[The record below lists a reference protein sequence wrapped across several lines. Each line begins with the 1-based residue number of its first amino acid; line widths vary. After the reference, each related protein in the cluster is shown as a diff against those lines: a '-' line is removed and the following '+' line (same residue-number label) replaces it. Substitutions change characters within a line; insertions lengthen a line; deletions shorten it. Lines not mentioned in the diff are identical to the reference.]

1 MTLTD
6 EDYMAQALAMA
17 RRGLGTTWPN
27 PSVGCVIVTPEGEI
41 VGRGVTAP
49 GGRPHAEAIAL
60 AQAGERAMGATVY
73 VTLEPCAHEGRGE
86 ACASAL
92 AAASPARVVCAI
104 RDPDPRTS
112 GKGIEELRAA
122 GIAVDEGVLAEEATE
137 ITRGHILRVAE
148 NRPEVILKLAVG
160 SDGRIPE
167 GNGSPVWVTG
177 EAARAHAHLQRARC
191 DAILIGRGTVT
202 TDDPSLTCRLPGLEC
217 RSPVRVILDRRLRT
231 PKKAQLFDDEMV
243 PVWFV
248 CADEP
253 QTNESALQERGAEI
267 IRVNCDEE
275 GYPCVREA
283 LEGLALAG
291 ITRVLVEG
299 GPAVAKSFLDADLVD
314 EAIIYQGAEEV
325 GEEGLLPFV
334 DEGIDKLT
342 GNGAFIPTHTRSFGR
357 DTMTEWKR
365 NRPCSPDSSKT

>member
-1 MTLTD
+1 MTMRD
-6 EDYMAQALAMA
+6 EDYMAQALVMA

-27 PSVGCVIVTPEGEI
+27 PSVGCVIVGENGEI

-60 AQAGERAMGATVY
+60 AQAGERARGSTVY

-86 ACASAL
+86 ACTDAL
-92 AAASPARVVCAI
+92 IGAHPKRVVAAI
-104 RDPDPRTS
+104 RDPDPRTA
-112 GKGIEELRAA
+112 GKGIERMQEA
-122 GIAVDEGVLAEEATE
+122 GIEVTENVLPEAAAEM
-137 ITRGHILRVAE
+137 IRGHILRVGE
-148 NRPEVILKLAVG
+148 HRPEVILKLAVG

-191 DAILIGRGTVT
+191 DAILVGRGTVT
-202 TDDPSLTCRLPGLEC
+202 TDDPSLTCRLPGMEC
-217 RSPVRVILDRRLRT
+217 RSPVRVVLDRRLRT
-231 PKKAQLFDDEMV
+231 PKEAQLFEDEMV

-248 CADEP
+248 CSDEP
-253 QTNESALQERGAEI
+253 QVNESALQERGAEI

-275 GYPCVREA
+275 GFPCVREA
-283 LEGLALAG
+283 LQGLALAG

-299 GPAVAKSFLDADLVD
+299 GPAVAKSFLDAGLVD

-325 GEEGLLPFV
+325 GPNGLLPFV
-334 DEGIDKLT
+334 NDGIDKLT
-342 GNGAFIPTHTRSFGR
+342 GTGEYVMTGERSFGR
-357 DTMTEWKR
+357 DRMTEWHRK
-365 NRPCSPDSSKT
+365 PKCSPA

>member
-1 MTLTD
+1 MKCQD
-6 EDYMAQALAMA
+6 VDYMSQALCMA

-27 PSVGCVIVTPEGEI
+27 PSVGCVIVSESGVI

-60 AQAGERAMGATVY
+60 AQAGERAIGATAY

-86 ACASAL
+86 ACAHAL
-92 AAASPARVVCAI
+92 SEAGLRRVVVAI
-104 RDPDPRTS
+104 RDPDPRTAGS
-112 GKGIEELRAA
+112 GIDKLKSAGVTVTEGI
-122 GIAVDEGVLAEEATE
+122 LADDATE
-137 ITRGHILRVAE
+137 ITRGHILRVE
-148 NRPEVILKLAVG
+148 EHRPEVILKLAVG

-191 DAILIGRGTVT
+191 DAILVGRGTVA
-202 TDDPSLTCRLPGLEC
+202 TDDPSLTCRLPGMEC
-217 RSPVRVILDRRLRT
+217 RSPVRVVLDRKLRT

-253 QTNESALQERGAEI
+253 QVNESALQERGAEI
-267 IRVNCDEE
+267 IRVGVDEE

-299 GPAVAKSFLDADLVD
+299 GPAVAKSFLDADLID
-314 EAIIYQGAEEV
+314 EALIYQGADEV
-325 GEEGLLPFV
+325 GPEGLLPFV
-334 DEGIDKLT
+334 TEGLDKLT
-342 GNGAFIPTHTRSFGR
+342 DSGRFEKVHTRCFGR
-357 DTMTEWKR
+357 DKMTEWQRKR
-365 NRPCSPDSSKT
+365 KCSPASLPT

>member
-1 MTLTD
+1 
-6 EDYMAQALAMA
+6 MA

-27 PSVGCVIVTPEGEI
+27 PSVGCVIVSPEGEI

-60 AQAGERAMGATVY
+60 AQAGEKAKGATVY

-86 ACASAL
+86 ACAHAL
-92 AAASPARVVCAI
+92 AEAGPARVVAAM

-112 GKGIEELRAA
+112 GQGLERLRQAGIE
-122 GIAVDEGVLAEEATE
+122 ITEGVLADAARD
-137 ITRGHILRVAE
+137 IAKGHILRVAE
-148 NRPEVILKLAVG
+148 KRPEVILKLAVG
-160 SDGRIPE
+160 ADGRIPE

-191 DAILIGRGTVT
+191 DAILIGRGTVAS
-202 TDDPSLTCRLPGLEC
+202 DDPSLTCRLPGMEC

-231 PKKAQLFDDEMV
+231 PKQAQLFEDEMV

-253 QTNESALQERGAEI
+253 QVNESALQERGAEI
-267 IRVNCDEE
+267 IRVHCNAD
-275 GYPCVREA
+275 GFPCVREA

-299 GPAVAKSFLDADLVD
+299 GPAVAKSFLDADLID
-314 EAIIYQGAEEV
+314 EALIYRGVEDV

-334 DEGIDKLT
+334 TEGLDKLT
-342 GNGAFIPTHTRSFGR
+342 ENGRFVLTNTRSFGR
-357 DTMTEWKR
+357 DEMTEWTRKR
-365 NRPCSPDSSKT
+365 ECSPASSAT